1 MIYALDTNVVVDA
14 LRQPH
19 ELERLKA
26 FLTWALP
33 ATVISSIV
41 ATELIAGARLDKTR
55 QLLDD
60 TVLAAFDRRGRIFP
74 PSAAVWRQT
83 GALLA
88 ASGATAV
95 SASRQNDILLAAQ
108 ARECGWLIV
117 TRDRDFDALRSRI
130 KGLQVTRP
138 YPARP

>member
-1 MIYALDTNVVVDA
+1 
-14 LRQPH
+14 
-19 ELERLKA
+19 
-26 FLTWALP
+26 
-33 ATVISSIV
+33 
-41 ATELIAGARLDKTR
+41 
-55 QLLDD
+55 
-60 TVLAAFDRRGRIFP
+60 
-74 PSAAVWRQT
+74 VWRQT

-108 ARECGWLIV
+108 ARERGWLIV
-117 TRDRDFDALRSRI
+117 TRDRDFDALRSQI